1 MKPFKALMFLSR
13 FGQQWVRHKIASLHH
28 AVQHL
33 IPKTVS
39 ALELNGLCSR
49 YFKITACNDIQGWNA
64 REVTMIVDG
73 LRRMIGHAVVAAACA
88 LIGYWAPNAA
98 LAQNWPTRNITVVV
112 PLAAGSATDVVTR
125 IVMDQLGKQLGRTI
139 IVENRPGAGGTI
151 GANMVA
157 KSAPDGYTVLAYG
170 ALAIANALYS
180 KIPYDTLRDFIP
192 LIALGQQP
200 LVVVTAPA
208 KGYKTLGDLIAA
220 AKAKPGALNY
230 TSAGIG
236 SASHFAAE
244 RLLASSGIAVQHIA
258 FKGASEAATDI
269 IAGRA
274 DFTIQPITTTIALIG
289 DGQLVPLAV
298 SAGQRATMLPVV
310 PTTVEAGLPADS
322 VYLFWSG
329 LFLPAN
335 TPRDVVDTLYRET
348 AAALQTP
355 AVQAQLAK
363 LGVEPMKMTLEQFA
377 KFFRDD
383 VEANLALVKAANIP
397 RQ

>member
-1 MKPFKALMFLSR
+1 MANHWF
-13 FGQQWVRHKIASLHH
+13 
-28 AVQHL
+28 
-33 IPKTVS
+33 T
-39 ALELNGLCSR
+39 
-49 YFKITACNDIQGWNA
+49 
-64 REVTMIVDG
+64 
-73 LRRMIGHAVVAAACA
+73 RMIGHAAIAAACV
-88 LIGYWAPNAA
+88 LIGLLGPKAA
-98 LAQNWPTRNITVVV
+98 LAQNWPTKNITVVV
-112 PLAAGSATDVVTR
+112 PLGAGSATDVVTR

-157 KSAPDGYTVLAYG
+157 KSAPDGYTILAYG

-180 KIPYDTLRDFIP
+180 KIPYDTLRDFVP

-200 LVVVTAPA
+200 LVVVTSPS
-208 KGYKTLGDLIAA
+208 KDYKTLGALIAA

-230 TSAGIG
+230 NSAGIG

-244 RLLASSGIAVQHIA
+244 RLLASAGIAVQHIA
-258 FKGASEAATDI
+258 YKGAAEAATDI
-269 IAGRA
+269 VAGRA
-274 DFTIQPITTTIALIG
+274 DFTIQPITTTISLIG

-298 SAGQRATMLPVV
+298 SAGKRATMMPQV

-335 TPRDVVDTLYRET
+335 TPRDIVDKLYQET
-348 AAALQTP
+348 ATAL
-355 AVQAQLAK
+355 AQLTK
-363 LGVEPMKMTLEQFA
+363 LGVEPMPMTLEQFG

>member
-1 MKPFKALMFLSR
+1 
-13 FGQQWVRHKIASLHH
+13 
-28 AVQHL
+28 
-33 IPKTVS
+33 
-39 ALELNGLCSR
+39 
-49 YFKITACNDIQGWNA
+49 
-64 REVTMIVDG
+64 MIVDG

>member
-1 MKPFKALMFLSR
+1 
-13 FGQQWVRHKIASLHH
+13 
-28 AVQHL
+28 
-33 IPKTVS
+33 
-39 ALELNGLCSR
+39 
-49 YFKITACNDIQGWNA
+49 
-64 REVTMIVDG
+64 MIIDG
-73 LRRMIGHAVVAAACA
+73 FTRMIGHAVIATVCMLVGLA
-88 LIGYWAPNAA
+88 GPTAA
-98 LAQNWPTRNITVVV
+98 LAQSWPARNITVIV
-112 PLAAGSATDVVTR
+112 PLGAGSASDVVTR

-157 KSAPDGYTVLAYG
+157 KAAPDGYTILAYG
-170 ALAIANALYS
+170 ALPIANALYS
-180 KIPYDTLRDFIP
+180 KIPYDTLRDFVP

-200 LVVVTAPA
+200 LVVVTSPS

-258 FKGASEAATDI
+258 YKGASEAATDI
-269 IAGRA
+269 VAGRA

-289 DGQLVPLAV
+289 DGELVALAV
-298 SAGQRATMLPVV
+298 SAGKRATMMPQV

-322 VYLFWSG
+322 VYPFWSG

-335 TPRDVVDTLYRET
+335 TPRDIVDTLYRET

-363 LGVEPMKMTLEQFA
+363 LGVEPMRMTLEQFA
-377 KFFRDD
+377 AFFRQD

>member
-1 MKPFKALMFLSR
+1 MMIDR
-13 FGQQWVRHKIASLHH
+13 FMRTIGQAVIA
-28 AVQHL
+28 
-33 IPKTVS
+33 TVCV
-39 ALELNGLCSR
+39 LTGL
-49 YFKITACNDIQGWNA
+49 
-64 REVTMIVDG
+64 
-73 LRRMIGHAVVAAACA
+73 AA
-88 LIGYWAPNAA
+88 PTAA
-98 LAQNWPTRNITVVV
+98 LAQNWPTRNITVIV
-112 PLAAGSATDVVTR
+112 PLGAGSASDVVTR

-139 IVENRPGAGGTI
+139 IIENRPGAGGTI

-157 KSAPDGYTVLAYG
+157 KAAPDGYTILAYG
-170 ALAIANALYS
+170 ALPIANALYS
-180 KIPYDTLRDFIP
+180 KIPYDTLRDFVP

-200 LVVVTAPA
+200 LVVVTSPS
-208 KGYKTLGDLIAA
+208 KGYKTLGDLIAT

-258 FKGASEAATDI
+258 YKGASEAATDI
-269 IAGRA
+269 VAGRA

-289 DGQLVPLAV
+289 DGELVALAV
-298 SAGQRATMLPVV
+298 SAGKRATMMPQV

-322 VYLFWSG
+322 VYPFWSG

-335 TPRDVVDTLYRET
+335 TPRDIVDTLYRET
-348 AAALQTP
+348 AAAVQMPT
-355 AVQAQLAK
+355 VQAQLAK
-363 LGVEPMKMTLEQFA
+363 LGVEPMSMTLEQFA
-377 KFFRDD
+377 KFFKED

>member
-1 MKPFKALMFLSR
+1 
-13 FGQQWVRHKIASLHH
+13 
-28 AVQHL
+28 
-33 IPKTVS
+33 
-39 ALELNGLCSR
+39 
-49 YFKITACNDIQGWNA
+49 
-64 REVTMIVDG
+64 MISDG
-73 LRRMIGHAVVAAACA
+73 FMRMVGHAVIATACMLTGFAA
-88 LIGYWAPNAA
+88 PTAA
-98 LAQNWPTRNITVVV
+98 LAQTWPTRNITVVV
-112 PLAAGSATDVVTR
+112 PLGAGSATDVVTR

-157 KSAPDGYTVLAYG
+157 KAAPDGYTILAYG

-180 KIPYDTLRDFIP
+180 KIPYDTLRDFVP

-200 LVVVTAPA
+200 LVVVTSPS
-208 KGYKTLGDLIAA
+208 KGYKTLGDLVAV
-220 AKAKPGALNY
+220 AKAKPGVLNY

-258 FKGASEAATDI
+258 YKGASEAATDVV
-269 IAGRA
+269 AGRA
-274 DFTIQPITTTIALIG
+274 DFTIQPITTTISLIG
-289 DGQLVPLAV
+289 GGELVALAV
-298 SAGQRATMLPVV
+298 SAGKRATMMPQV
-310 PTTVEAGLPADS
+310 PTTVEAGLPTDS

-335 TPRDVVDTLYRET
+335 TPRDIVEMLYRET
-348 AAALQTP
+348 SAALQTP
-355 AVQAQLAK
+355 NVQAQLAK
-363 LGVEPMKMTLEQFA
+363 LGVEPMRMTLEQFA
-377 KFFRDD
+377 KFFRED

>member
-1 MKPFKALMFLSR
+1 MINDR
-13 FGQQWVRHKIASLHH
+13 FTRA
-28 AVQHL
+28 
-33 IPKTVS
+33 
-39 ALELNGLCSR
+39 
-49 YFKITACNDIQGWNA
+49 
-64 REVTMIVDG
+64 
-73 LRRMIGHAVVAAACA
+73 IGHAAVAAACM
-88 LIGYWAPNAA
+88 LIGFSGSEAA
-98 LAQNWPTRNITVVV
+98 LAQNWPTKNITVVV
-112 PLAAGSATDVVTR
+112 PLGAGSATDVVTR
-125 IVMDQLGKQLGRTI
+125 IVMDQLGRQLGRTI

-157 KSAPDGYTVLAYG
+157 KSAPDGYTILAYG

-180 KIPYDTLRDFIP
+180 KIPYDTLRDFVP

-200 LVVVTAPA
+200 LVVVTSPS
-208 KGYKTLGDLIAA
+208 KDYKTLGALIAA

-244 RLLASSGIAVQHIA
+244 RLLASAGIAVQHIA
-258 FKGASEAATDI
+258 YKGAAEAATDI
-269 IAGRA
+269 VAGRA
-274 DFTIQPITTTIALIG
+274 DFTIQPITTTISLIG

-298 SAGQRATMLPVV
+298 SAGKRATMMPQV

-335 TPRDVVDTLYRET
+335 TPRDIVDKLYQET
-348 AAALQTP
+348 ATALQAP
-355 AVQAQLAK
+355 NVQAQLAK
-363 LGVEPMKMTLEQFA
+363 LGVEPMPMTLEQFG

>member
-1 MKPFKALMFLSR
+1 
-13 FGQQWVRHKIASLHH
+13 
-28 AVQHL
+28 
-33 IPKTVS
+33 
-39 ALELNGLCSR
+39 
-49 YFKITACNDIQGWNA
+49 
-64 REVTMIVDG
+64 MIIDG
-73 LRRMIGHAVVAAACA
+73 FMRMVGHAVIATACMLTGFAA
-88 LIGYWAPNAA
+88 PTAA

-112 PLAAGSATDVVTR
+112 PLGAGSATDVVTR

-157 KSAPDGYTVLAYG
+157 KAAPDGYTILAYG

-180 KIPYDTLRDFIP
+180 KIPYDTLRDFVP

-200 LVVVTAPA
+200 LVVVTSPS
-208 KGYKTLGDLIAA
+208 KGYKTLGDLIAV
-220 AKAKPGALNY
+220 AKAKPGVLNY

-258 FKGASEAATDI
+258 YKGASEAATDVV
-269 IAGRA
+269 AGRA
-274 DFTIQPITTTIALIG
+274 DFTIQPITTTISLIG
-289 DGQLVPLAV
+289 GGELVALAV
-298 SAGQRATMLPVV
+298 SAGKRATMMPQV
-310 PTTVEAGLPADS
+310 PTTVEAGLPTDS

-335 TPRDVVDTLYRET
+335 TPHDIVEMLYRET
-348 AAALQTP
+348 SAALQTP
-355 AVQAQLAK
+355 NVQAQLAK
-363 LGVEPMKMTLEQFA
+363 LGVEPMRMTLEQFA
-377 KFFRDD
+377 KFFRED

>member
-1 MKPFKALMFLSR
+1 MGYLRAL
-13 FGQQWVRHKIASLHH
+13 
-28 AVQHL
+28 
-33 IPKTVS
+33 
-39 ALELNGLCSR
+39 LEKS
-49 YFKITACNDIQGWNA
+49 A
-64 REVTMIVDG
+64 REAMMIND
-73 LRRMIGHAVVAAACA
+73 RFTRMIGHAAIAAACM
-88 LIGYWAPNAA
+88 LVGFSGPKAA
-98 LAQNWPTRNITVVV
+98 LAQNWPTKNITVVV
-112 PLAAGSATDVVTR
+112 PLGAGSATDVVTR

-151 GANMVA
+151 GANLVA
-157 KSAPDGYTVLAYG
+157 KSAPDGYTILAYG

-180 KIPYDTLRDFIP
+180 KIPYDTLRDFVP

-200 LVVVTAPA
+200 LVVVTSPA
-208 KGYKTLGDLIAA
+208 KGYKTLGALIAA

-244 RLLASSGIAVQHIA
+244 RLLASAGIAVQHIA
-258 FKGASEAATDI
+258 YKGAAEAATDI
-269 IAGRA
+269 VAGRA
-274 DFTIQPITTTIALIG
+274 DFTIQPITTTISLIG

-298 SAGQRATMLPVV
+298 SVGKRATMMPQV
-310 PTTVEAGLPADS
+310 PTTVEAGLPTDS

-329 LFLPAN
+329 LFLPAA
-335 TPRDVVDTLYRET
+335 TPRDIVDKLYQET
-348 AAALQTP
+348 ATALQTP
-355 AVQAQLAK
+355 NVQAQLAK
-363 LGVEPMKMTLEQFA
+363 LGVEPMPMTLEQFG

>member
-1 MKPFKALMFLSR
+1 
-13 FGQQWVRHKIASLHH
+13 
-28 AVQHL
+28 
-33 IPKTVS
+33 
-39 ALELNGLCSR
+39 
-49 YFKITACNDIQGWNA
+49 
-64 REVTMIVDG
+64 MISDG
-73 LRRMIGHAVVAAACA
+73 FMRIVGHAVIATACM
-88 LIGYWAPNAA
+88 LIGFAAPTAA

-112 PLAAGSATDVVTR
+112 PLGAGSATDVVTR

-157 KSAPDGYTVLAYG
+157 KAAPDGYTILAYG

-180 KIPYDTLRDFIP
+180 KIPYDTLRDFVP

-200 LVVVTAPA
+200 LVVVTSPS
-208 KGYKTLGDLIAA
+208 KGYKTLGDLVAV
-220 AKAKPGALNY
+220 AKAKPGVLNY

-258 FKGASEAATDI
+258 YKGASEAATDVV
-269 IAGRA
+269 AGRA
-274 DFTIQPITTTIALIG
+274 DFTIQPITTTISLIG
-289 DGQLVPLAV
+289 GGELVALAV
-298 SAGQRATMLPVV
+298 SAGKRATMMPQV
-310 PTTVEAGLPADS
+310 PTTVEAGLPTDS

-335 TPRDVVDTLYRET
+335 TPRDIVEMLYRET
-348 AAALQTP
+348 SAALQTP
-355 AVQAQLAK
+355 NVQAQLAK
-363 LGVEPMKMTLEQFA
+363 LGVEPMRMTLEQFA
-377 KFFRDD
+377 KFFRED